1 MKNLFKKSV
10 LLLLFL
16 IANVVT
22 ANITFE
28 NVYLFS
34 ESSKSLNLQLS
45 NNDGASEI
53 FIKDSEGVLLYSEL
67 VKSSKLSKRFD
78 LSLLPNGIYYIEVV
92 GQTKINVIPF
102 KVSKMNVEVL
112 VESKSIVHKPIIRV
126 NDNLVFISKFS
137 PNKELLKITFYDTY
151 DNLLFEEKLDKEI
164 TKGKIFDISQLP
176 KGKYKL
182 TAKYDDGRSVIKEII
197 K

>member
-53 FIKDSEGVLLYSEL
+53 FIKDSEGVSLYSEL